1 VSPQRGDRFDLDELI
16 AISEHGHTDQCAR
29 DVVST
34 EVAADN
40 LPNGE
45 KVFPILR
52 GDVDRGFHNV
62 GEFRSGGVECDREIC
77 HDLLGLA
84 SDIADRHGLSFGVE
98 RTSAGSEDEAAYV
111 TRNRRVRIWSL
122 VGEVSRSDEIDTSL

>member
-1 VSPQRGDRFDLDELI
+1 M
-16 AISEHGHTDQCAR
+16 
-29 DVVST
+29 ST

-40 LPNGE
+40 LPSGQ
-45 KVFPILR
+45 KVLPILR
-52 GDVDRGFHNV
+52 GDVDRGFHNI

-84 SDIADRHGLSFGVE
+84 DDITDRHGLSFGVE

-111 TRNRRVRIWSL
+111 TRNRRVRIGSL
-122 VGEVSRSDEIDTSL
+122 IREVWRSDEIDTNL